1 VFLAAPSC
9 ASYISGAIL
18 PVMGGSTG

>member
-9 ASYISGAIL
+9 ASYITGLVL
-18 PVMGGSTG
+18 PVIGGVTG

>member
-9 ASYISGAIL
+9 ASYISGAVI
-18 PVMGGSTG
+18 PVMGGPTG